1 MTRALPDTL
10 PTARLLLRAP
20 SVEDAPTLFQAYTQ
34 DPAVCRFMVW
44 TPHISEND
52 THKFMARCM
61 DAWAAGKQQPYVITP
76 SDSNTAIGMIEARLL
91 GTAVDIGYVLAQ
103 RHWGQGFMS
112 EAIEAVTGAAL
123 SSLDIFRVQA
133 TCDTENTAS
142 QRTLEKSGFLR
153 EGRLERY
160 TVHPNISPE
169 PRACYIY
176 ARCR

>member
-1 MTRALPDTL
+1 MTRTLPDIL

-20 SVEDAPTLFQAYTQ
+20 AVQDAPALFQAYTQ

-44 TPHISEND
+44 SPHRSEDD
-52 THKFMARCM
+52 TRGFIAACVE
-61 DAWAAGKQQPYVITP
+61 AWAASERKPYVITP
-76 SDSNTAIGMIEARLL
+76 SDSNTAIGMIEVRLL

-123 SSLDIFRVQA
+123 ANLDIFRVQA
-133 TCDTENTAS
+133 TCDTENIAS

-160 TVHPNISPE
+160 TVHPNISTE
-169 PRACYIY
+169 PRACYMY
-176 ARCR
+176 AKCR

>member
-1 MTRALPDTL
+1 MSRPLPDTL
-10 PTARLLLRAP
+10 QTSRLLLRAP
-20 SVEDAPTLFQAYTQ
+20 ALADAADIFRAYTQ

-52 THKFMARCM
+52 THKFMAWCV
-61 DAWAAGKQQPYVITP
+61 DAWAAGKQQPYVIAQ
-76 SDSNTAIGMIEARLL
+76 SDSNTAIGMIEVRLL

-123 SSLDIFRVQA
+123 ASLDIFRVQA

-160 TVHPNISPE
+160 TVHPNISTE
-169 PRACYIY
+169 PRTCYMY
-176 ARCR
+176 AKCR